1 MRLWRLCLADH
12 AALDGEGARLW
23 GGRWTPPGY
32 RAIYAASTISL
43 AVVERLVH
51 TEPEHFGVDLVLV
64 EIDVP
69 DDLERT
75 EVLDRTLPPSWRDTP
90 APESMQQIGQA
101 WLLGGET
108 AVLGVPSA
116 VITQERNYLLN
127 PAHRQFKRVRRV
139 SVAPFAFD
147 PRLADRPRRR

>member
-1 MRLWRLCLADH
+1 MRLWRLCLADY

-69 DDLERT
+69 GNLERT

-90 APESMQQIGQA
+90 APESLQQIGQA

-108 AVLGVPSA
+108 AVLGGPSA

-139 SVAPFAFD
+139 SKAPFAFD
-147 PRLADRPRRR
+147 PRLADRPRRP